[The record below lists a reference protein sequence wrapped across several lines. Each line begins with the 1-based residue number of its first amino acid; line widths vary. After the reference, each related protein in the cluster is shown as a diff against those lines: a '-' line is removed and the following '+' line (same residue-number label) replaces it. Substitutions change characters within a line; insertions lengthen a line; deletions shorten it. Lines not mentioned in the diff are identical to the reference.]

1 MSLSAILTL
10 YYSFLHLLHPSH
22 SFRKYPKNML
32 GFLFCPFFSLLSFP
46 ILLSCYSFVFLYFPI
61 SLSPIHPRIIPPSII
76 FTPLF
81 LPPLFSPPI
90 IPASIISSSVQLQ
103 FQVFAVKSS

>member
-76 FTPLF
+76 FTP
-81 LPPLFSPPI
+81 I